1 MQVKIGKDKLGNKTY
16 AYLKNSG
23 GNCLLYVFA
32 GVKQDE
38 LDESL
43 LNEETLT
50 SDSPIEDIMAQ
61 VKVDGNKISG
71 FSGGMVLGSLLK
83 KIKCWR

>member
-1 MQVKIGKDKLGNKTY
+1 
-16 AYLKNSG
+16 
-23 GNCLLYVFA
+23 VFA

-50 SDSPIEDIMAQ
+50 SDSPIEDIMAH

-83 KIKCWR
+83 KLNVGDNTDFLKSIGSDGQSTG